1 VIASLS
7 VDLSEAV
14 EYPDMSDVSSIVDID
29 YSPMD
34 LEEMFGSYVGDGD
47 DNPRSLLEVLPNEVS
62 FVIRMSL

>member
-1 VIASLS
+1 
-7 VDLSEAV
+7 
-14 EYPDMSDVSSIVDID
+14 MSDVSSIVDID